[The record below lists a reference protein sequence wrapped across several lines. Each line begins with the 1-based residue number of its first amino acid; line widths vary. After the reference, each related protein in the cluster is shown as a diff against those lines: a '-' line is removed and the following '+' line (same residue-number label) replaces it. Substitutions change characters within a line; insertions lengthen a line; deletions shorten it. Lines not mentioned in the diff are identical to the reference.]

1 VRTVLIEA
9 LLVGTIGALIALVA
23 NQASPRGLAL
33 TRDYFRISESR
44 AAATNS
50 SNTAS
55 TNLSGFDTNALIQ
68 SLKAKGLQPIGINE
82 AKGIFQDPR
91 FQQSLFL
98 FIDARD
104 DKHYQEGHVPGAF
117 QLDYY
122 KPETHLQLVIPMVQ
136 IAEKVVVYCNG
147 GNCEDSELAASLL
160 RDAGIPAEKLYV
172 YLGGF
177 ADWEA
182 QGMPVEIGV
191 RSSGQMREATP
202 KK

>member
-1 VRTVLIEA
+1 MRTVIIEA
-9 LLVGTIGALIALVA
+9 LLVGTIGALIALAA
-23 NQASPRGLAL
+23 NQASPRGLVL
-33 TRDYFRISESR
+33 TRDYFRMSESR
-44 AAATNS
+44 ATATNS
-50 SNTAS
+50 TNVAL

-68 SLKAKGLQPIGINE
+68 TLKAKGLQPIGWAE
-82 AKGIFQDPR
+82 AKEVFQDPR

-122 KPETHLQLVIPMVQ
+122 KPETHLQLVIPMAQ
-136 IAEKVVVYCNG
+136 IAEKIVVYCNG

-160 RDAGIPAEKLYV
+160 RDAGIPVEKLYV
-172 YLGGF
+172 YWGGF
-177 ADWEA
+177 SDWEA
-182 QGMPVEIGV
+182 QGMPVEVGM
-191 RSSGQMREATP
+191 RSSGQMREANP